1 MHREILKRKIMETK
15 KFSELKGS
23 EKLKFQAA
31 VLEVL
36 ERQNFNLDKDLGMKE
51 SQDNPNN
58 WVMGFTNSA
67 MSLEDL
73 DAAKGSLGA
82 NFKITICPKSKDSF
96 IFRIEAAGRDYL
108 GLFQKIRPMSQHQPT
123 L

>member
-1 MHREILKRKIMETK
+1 METK

-73 DAAKGSLGA
+73 DAAKGSLGS

-96 IFRIEAAGRDYL
+96 IFRIEAAGEDYIRL
-108 GLFQKIRPMSQHQPT
+108 LQQKSNLVQTPPAQSYNRP
-123 L
+123 

>member
-1 MHREILKRKIMETK
+1 METK

-23 EKLKFQAA
+23 EKLRIQAA

-36 ERQNFNLDKDLGMKE
+36 ERQNFILDKDLGMRK
-51 SQDNPNN
+51 SQDNPDN
-58 WVMGFTNSA
+58 WIMGFTNSA

-96 IFRIEAAGRDYL
+96 IFRIEAAGEEFVRLLQSSRVQQQYPST
-108 GLFQKIRPMSQHQPT
+108 QTQTVRQ
-123 L
+123 

>member
-1 MHREILKRKIMETK
+1 METK

-73 DAAKGSLGA
+73 DAAKGSLGV

-96 IFRIEAAGRDYL
+96 IFRIEAAGEDY
-108 GLFQKIRPMSQHQPT
+108 IRLLQSSRVQQQYPSTQTQAVRQ
-123 L
+123 

>member
-1 MHREILKRKIMETK
+1 METK

-23 EKLKFQAA
+23 EKLRIQAV
-31 VLEVL
+31 VLEIL
-36 ERQNFNLDKDLGMKE
+36 ERQNFILDKDLGMRE
-51 SQDNPNN
+51 SQDNPDN
-58 WVMGFTNSA
+58 WIMGFTNSA

-73 DAAKGSLGA
+73 DAAKEALGA
-82 NFKITICPKSKDSF
+82 NFRITICPKSKDSF